1 MPVCQIGLKGD
12 CVLEQEFE
20 HNMHGLSLKLDD
32 DDDDDNTLLLG
43 KIGHLFLHLTW
54 LLTFSRCWSTIFNI
68 T

>member
-43 KIGHLFLHLTW
+43 KI
-54 LLTFSRCWSTIFNI
+54 
-68 T
+68 